1 MGSRLQGK
9 FVPILSMGGFALTR
23 IIPGSAGPVWVP
35 MPGTAAGNPAAAVLA
50 GLGHP

>member
-23 IIPGSAGPVWVP
+23 IISGSAGPAWVP
-35 MPGTAAGNPAAAVLA
+35 VPRMAFGNLAAVVFA
-50 GLGHP
+50 GPGHP

>member
-23 IIPGSAGPVWVP
+23 IIPGSAGPARVP
-35 MPGTAAGNPAAAVLA
+35 VPRPAAGNPAAVVFA